1 MKSINK
7 DINKANTLPGVFY
20 QNKETFNSCKELIF
34 SKTWQLIGEDS
45 NVPLSNNAWPFLFMD
60 GFIDEPLVLVRNK
73 ENEISGIIETKN
85 KLKKS
90 IPSYGERDLGLFLF
104 KKDEFFDFTIFFQ
117 KNMIKKKKCCQGKRI
132 PIMLRSS

>member
-73 ENEISGIIETKN
+73 ENGHLVFHT
-85 KLKKS
+85 L
-90 IPSYGERDLGLFLF
+90 RDFSDHASAHFL
-104 KKDEFFDFTIFFQ
+104 
-117 KNMIKKKKCCQGKRI
+117 
-132 PIMLRSS
+132 S